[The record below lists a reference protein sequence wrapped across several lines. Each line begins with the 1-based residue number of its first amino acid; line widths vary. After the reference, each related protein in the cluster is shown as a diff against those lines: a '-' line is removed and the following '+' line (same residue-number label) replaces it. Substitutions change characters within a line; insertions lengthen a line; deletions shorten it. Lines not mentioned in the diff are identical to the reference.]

1 MEASYN
7 DLLQTCF
14 LMIFAGIGF
23 GALLGI
29 ICLSVCGVINIF
41 EKSIK

>member
-1 MEASYN
+1 MEAYN

-14 LMIFAGIGF
+14 LLVFAGIGF

>member
-1 MEASYN
+1 MEAYSN
-7 DLLQTCF
+7 LFQTCF
-14 LMIFAGIGF
+14 SMMFAGIGF

>member
-1 MEASYN
+1 MEAYS

-14 LMIFAGIGF
+14 SMMFAGIGF

-29 ICLSVCGVINIF
+29 ICLGICGVINIF
-41 EKSIK
+41 EKSTK